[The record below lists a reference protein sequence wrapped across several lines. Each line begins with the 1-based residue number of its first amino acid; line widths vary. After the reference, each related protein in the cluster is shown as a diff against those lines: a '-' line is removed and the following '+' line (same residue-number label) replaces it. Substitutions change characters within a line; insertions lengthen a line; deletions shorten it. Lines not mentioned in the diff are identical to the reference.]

1 MKTITLHSVLPD
13 VFRSR
18 QELVS
23 DLWRRD
29 ICFER
34 GHLYLIEAA
43 SGTGKSSLCAYLT
56 GYRRD
61 YSGTIAF
68 DERDIRHL
76 QSSDWTALRRSS
88 LSLMFQELRLFPE
101 LTAWENVQIKNQ
113 LTHHKSEADLATWF
127 QALGISEKRDTLLSK
142 MSFGQQQRV
151 ALMRALCQPFDFLLA
166 DEPVSHLDQDNSRI
180 MGEILMEEAHRQGA
194 GVIVTSI
201 GHHMDLPYEKVFKL

>member
-76 QSSDWTALRRSS
+76 QTSDWTALRRSS

-113 LTHHKSEADLATWF
+113 LTHHKSEADLAAWF
-127 QALGISEKRDTLLSK
+127 QALGISEKRDTPLSK

-166 DEPVSHLDQDNSRI
+166 DEPVSHLDQDNSLI

>member
-1 MKTITLHSVLPD
+1 MKTITLHRVLPD
-13 VFRSR
+13 VFLSR
-18 QELVS
+18 QEIVS
-23 DLWRRD
+23 DLWQQD

-56 GYRRD
+56 GYRSD
-61 YSGTIAF
+61 YHGTIAF
-68 DERDIRHL
+68 DEHDICLL
-76 QSSDWTALRRSS
+76 QTSDWTALRRSS

-113 LTHHKSEADLATWF
+113 LTHHKSDSELAAWF
-127 QALGISEKRDTLLSK
+127 QALGIAEKRDTLLSK

-166 DEPVSHLDQDNSRI
+166 DEPVSHLDPDNSRI
-180 MGEILMEEAHRQGA
+180 MGEILLAEARRQGA

-201 GHHMDLPYEKVFKL
+201 GHHMNLPYEKVIKL